1 MSKELKDFIDS
12 VDSANKAQS
21 DLEITIRGL
30 KEDVQRLNFTIDE
43 QRRIIEDQKSKLSNI
58 QSDNIPKDVSV
69 LKELVTQQRQDIIK
83 KDKDVEI
90 LQHTIAE
97 ITVELE
103 KVQKFEEENEELIYA
118 NKEIVQLTE
127 ENENF
132 RIEVEELNN
141 ALTNLQ
147 KELDSNDYKEAPD
160 EENSDLLDAKKLI
173 IKFTEENGIHRVQI
187 ETLKQE
193 IEIQKKQNQET
204 KALKN
209 QFSREL
215 IETNKMVDQLTYD
228 NDQYH
233 EKVNYMQQKLEEI
246 IKLQENLPKDNRDSN
261 EVENLD
267 KILFEVEDENN
278 YLKSLVKTNS
288 STIENLKQR
297 NIEMEKELG
306 EKATF
311 EDQKISDLQDKIL
324 ERDEE
329 LNKVTLTLQKI
340 ENANKQLSDLIVELK
355 VQEDQKG
362 ENIEFE
368 SSSKRI
374 VYEDLPPNLFFKMYR
389 LLSED
394 DKTTVVNQLID
405 DLNSEIRDFRTYAIK
420 VLSVIKGNRVFEVL
434 KDIINDDDW
443 IVKLYLIKAFRNFN
457 EADTIPLLKKLLEDK
472 DIDVREAA
480 VNMLSEIKQ
489 S

>member
-12 VDSANKAQS
+12 VDSANKAQV

-43 QRRIIEDQKSKLSNI
+43 QKRIIEDQKSKLSSVQN
-58 QSDNIPKDVSV
+58 DNTPEDISV

-90 LQHTIAE
+90 LQLTIAE
-97 ITVELE
+97 ITEELE
-103 KVQKFEEENEELIYA
+103 NVQKFEEENEELIYA

-132 RIEVEELNN
+132 RLKVEELNN
-141 ALTNLQ
+141 TLTNLQ
-147 KELDSNDYKEAPD
+147 KELGSDNYKEAPS

-173 IKFTEENGIHRVQI
+173 IKLTEENGINRVQI
-187 ETLKQE
+187 ETMKQE
-193 IEIQKKQNQET
+193 IEKQTKQNEEEI
-204 KALKN
+204 AFKN
-209 QFSREL
+209 EFSREL
-215 IETNKMVDQLTYD
+215 IETNKIIDQLSYD

-233 EKVNYMQQKLEEI
+233 AKVNYMQQKLEET
-246 IKLQENLPKDNRDSN
+246 IKLQEELPKDDKDSKEI
-261 EVENLD
+261 EVLNM
-267 KILFEVEDENN
+267 ILVELERENN
-278 YLKSLVKTNS
+278 DLKSLVDTKIS
-288 STIENLKQR
+288 IIKNLKL
-297 NIEMEKELG
+297 NTPGMEKELG
-306 EKATF
+306 EKPTS
-311 EDQKISDLQDKIL
+311 ENQKISDLQDKVY
-324 ERDEE
+324 EKDEE
-329 LNKVTLTLQKI
+329 LNALTLKLQKF
-340 ENANKQLSDLIVELK
+340 ENSNLQLSDLIVELK
-355 VQEDQKG
+355 VQQDQRS
-362 ENIEFE
+362 ENMEFE
-368 SSSKRI
+368 SSSKKI

-389 LLSED
+389 LLNED
-394 DKTTVVNQLID
+394 DKTTVVNLLID
-405 DLNSEIRDFRTYAIK
+405 DLNSETRDFRTYAIK

-457 EADTIPLLKKLLEDK
+457 EADTIPLLTKLLEDK

-480 VNMLSEIKQ
+480 ISMLSDIKQ

>member
-1 MSKELKDFIDS
+1 
-12 VDSANKAQS
+12 
-21 DLEITIRGL
+21 
-30 KEDVQRLNFTIDE
+30 
-43 QRRIIEDQKSKLSNI
+43 
-58 QSDNIPKDVSV
+58 
-69 LKELVTQQRQDIIK
+69 
-83 KDKDVEI
+83 
-90 LQHTIAE
+90 
-97 ITVELE
+97 
-103 KVQKFEEENEELIYA
+103 
-118 NKEIVQLTE
+118 
-127 ENENF
+127 
-132 RIEVEELNN
+132 
-141 ALTNLQ
+141 
-147 KELDSNDYKEAPD
+147 
-160 EENSDLLDAKKLI
+160 
-173 IKFTEENGIHRVQI
+173 
-187 ETLKQE
+187 
-193 IEIQKKQNQET
+193 
-204 KALKN
+204 
-209 QFSREL
+209 
-215 IETNKMVDQLTYD
+215 
-228 NDQYH
+228 
-233 EKVNYMQQKLEEI
+233 MQQKLEET
-246 IKLQENLPKDNRDSN
+246 IKLQENLPKDDRDSN

-297 NIEMEKELG
+297 NIELEKELG

-311 EDQKISDLQDKIL
+311 ENQKISDLQDKIL

-362 ENIEFE
+362 ENIEFK

-394 DKTTVVNQLID
+394 DKTTVVNHLIN
-405 DLNSEIRDFRTYAIK
+405 DLNSELRDFRTYAIK
-420 VLSVIKGNRVFEVL
+420 VLSVIKGNHVFEVL
-434 KDIINDDDW
+434 KEIVNDDDW

-457 EADTIPLLKKLLEDK
+457 EADTIPLLKMMLEDK

>member
-58 QSDNIPKDVSV
+58 QNDNVPEDISV

-141 ALTNLQ
+141 ALANLQ
-147 KELDSNDYKEAPD
+147 KGLGSNNYNKAPS
-160 EENSDLLDAKKLI
+160 EESSDLLDAKKLI

-193 IEIQKKQNQET
+193 IENQIKQNQEVI
-204 KALKN
+204 ALKN

-215 IETNKMVDQLTYD
+215 IETNKIVDQLTYD

-233 EKVNYMQQKLEEI
+233 EKVNYVQQKLEET
-246 IKLQENLPKDNRDSN
+246 IKLQEELPKEERNSN
-261 EVENLD
+261 E
-267 KILFEVEDENN
+267 IEVLNKVLIESERENN
-278 YLKSLVKTNS
+278 DLKSLVNTKIS
-288 STIENLKQR
+288 IIKNLSQK
-297 NIEMEKELG
+297 ITDMEKYLE
-306 EKATF
+306 EKTPF
-311 EDQKISDLQDKIL
+311 SISDLQDKVF
-324 ERDEE
+324 EKDEE
-329 LNKVTLTLQKI
+329 LNALTLKLQKFK
-340 ENANKQLSDLIVELK
+340 NANVQLSDLIIELK
-355 VQEDQKG
+355 VQQDQQS

-368 SSSKRI
+368 SSSKKI

-434 KDIINDDDW
+434 KDIITDDDW
-443 IVKLYLIKAFRNFN
+443 IVKLYLIKAFRNFSG
-457 EADTIPLLKKLLEDK
+457 ADTLPLLKKMLEDK

-480 VNMLSEIKQ
+480 ISMLSEIKQ

>member
-58 QSDNIPKDVSV
+58 QSDNIPEDISV
-69 LKELVTQQRQDIIK
+69 LKELVTQQRQEIIK

-132 RIEVEELNN
+132 RIEVEKLNN

-147 KELDSNDYKEAPD
+147 KELGSNDYKEVPG
-160 EENSDLLDAKKLI
+160 EEGSDLLDAKKLI

-193 IEIQKKQNQET
+193 IEIQKKQNQENE
-204 KALKN
+204 ALKN
-209 QFSREL
+209 QFSHEL
-215 IETNKMVDQLTYD
+215 IETNKILDQLTYD

-233 EKVNYMQQKLEEI
+233 EKINYMQQKLEETL
-246 IKLQENLPKDNRDSN
+246 KLQENLPKDDRDSN

-278 YLKSLVKTNS
+278 YLKNLVKTNI

-306 EKATF
+306 TEINLGN
-311 EDQKISDLQDKIL
+311 QKISDLQDKIL

-340 ENANKQLSDLIVELK
+340 ENANKQLSDLIVDLK

-362 ENIEFE
+362 ENIEFK

-394 DKTTVVNQLID
+394 GKTLIVNQLIG
-405 DLNSEIRDFRTYAIK
+405 DLNSELRDFRTYAIK
-420 VLSVIKGNRVFEVL
+420 VLSVIKGNHVFEVL
-434 KDIINDDDW
+434 KEIVNDDDW

-457 EADTIPLLKKLLEDK
+457 EADTIPLLKTLLDDK

-480 VNMLSEIKQ
+480 INMLSEIKQ

>member
-58 QSDNIPKDVSV
+58 QSDNIPEDVSV

-132 RIEVEELNN
+132 RIEVEELNK

-215 IETNKMVDQLTYD
+215 IETNKIVDQLTYD

-480 VNMLSEIKQ
+480 ISMLSEIKQ

>member
-132 RIEVEELNN
+132 RIEVEELNK

-204 KALKN
+204 EALKN

-215 IETNKMVDQLTYD
+215 IETNKIVDQLTYD

-480 VNMLSEIKQ
+480 ISMLSEIKQ

>member
-43 QRRIIEDQKSKLSNI
+43 QKRIIEDQKSKLSSVQN
-58 QSDNIPKDVSV
+58 DNTPEDISV

-90 LQHTIAE
+90 LQLTIAE
-97 ITVELE
+97 ITEELE
-103 KVQKFEEENEELIYA
+103 NVQKFEEENEELIYA

-132 RIEVEELNN
+132 RLKVEELNN
-141 ALTNLQ
+141 TLTNLQ
-147 KELDSNDYKEAPD
+147 KELGSDNYKEATS

-173 IKFTEENGIHRVQI
+173 IKLTEENGINRVQI
-187 ETLKQE
+187 ETMKQE
-193 IEIQKKQNQET
+193 IEKQTKQNEEEI
-204 KALKN
+204 ALKN
-209 QFSREL
+209 EFSHEL
-215 IETNKMVDQLTYD
+215 IETNKIIDQLSYD

-233 EKVNYMQQKLEEI
+233 AKVNYMQQKLEET
-246 IKLQENLPKDNRDSN
+246 IKLQEELPKDHKDSN
-261 EVENLD
+261 EIEVLNLILVEL
-267 KILFEVEDENN
+267 ERENN
-278 YLKSLVKTNS
+278 NLKSLVNS
-288 STIENLKQR
+288 KISIIKNLKL
-297 NIEMEKELG
+297 NTPEMEKELG
-306 EKATF
+306 EKTTF
-311 EDQKISDLQDKIL
+311 ERQKISDLQDKVY
-324 ERDEE
+324 EKDEE
-329 LNKVTLTLQKI
+329 LNALTLKLQKF
-340 ENANKQLSDLIVELK
+340 ENANVQLSDLIVELK
-355 VQEDQKG
+355 VRQDQRS

-368 SSSKRI
+368 SSSKKV

-389 LLSED
+389 LLSENN
-394 DKTTVVNQLID
+394 KTTVVNQLID
-405 DLNSEIRDFRTYAIK
+405 DLNSETRDFRTYAIK

-457 EADTIPLLKKLLEDK
+457 EADTIPLLTKLLEDK

-480 VNMLSEIKQ
+480 ISMLSDIKQ

>member
-58 QSDNIPKDVSV
+58 QSDNIPEDVSV

-480 VNMLSEIKQ
+480 ISMLSEIKQ

>member
-43 QRRIIEDQKSKLSNI
+43 QIRIIEDQKSKLSNI
-58 QSDNIPKDVSV
+58 QNDNMPEDISV
-69 LKELVTQQRQDIIK
+69 LKELITQQRQDIIK

-147 KELDSNDYKEAPD
+147 KELGSNDYKEAPS
-160 EENSDLLDAKKLI
+160 EESSDLLDAKKLI

-193 IEIQKKQNQET
+193 IEIQKKQNQENE
-204 KALKN
+204 ALKN
-209 QFSREL
+209 QFSHEL
-215 IETNKMVDQLTYD
+215 IETNKILDQLTYD

-233 EKVNYMQQKLEEI
+233 EKINYMQQKLEET
-246 IKLQENLPKDNRDSN
+246 IKLQENLPKDDKDSN

-267 KILFEVEDENN
+267 KILIEVEDENN
-278 YLKSLVKTNS
+278 YLKNLVKTNL

-306 EKATF
+306 AEINLGN
-311 EDQKISDLQDKIL
+311 QKISDLQNKIL

-362 ENIEFE
+362 ESIEIE
-368 SSSKRI
+368 SSSKKI

-389 LLSED
+389 LLKED

-405 DLNSEIRDFRTYAIK
+405 DLNNEIRDVRTYAIK

-457 EADTIPLLKKLLEDK
+457 KADTIPLLKSLLEDK

-480 VNMLSEIKQ
+480 INMLSEIKQ

>member
-43 QRRIIEDQKSKLSNI
+43 QKRIIEDQKSKLSSVQN
-58 QSDNIPKDVSV
+58 DNTPEDISV
-69 LKELVTQQRQDIIK
+69 LKELVTQQRQNIIK

-90 LQHTIAE
+90 LQLTIAE
-97 ITVELE
+97 ITEELE
-103 KVQKFEEENEELIYA
+103 NVQKFEEENEELIYA

-132 RIEVEELNN
+132 RSKVEELNN
-141 ALTNLQ
+141 TLTNLQ
-147 KELDSNDYKEAPD
+147 KELELDDDKEAPG
-160 EENSDLLDAKKLI
+160 EESSDLLDAKKLI
-173 IKFTEENGIHRVQI
+173 IKLTEEKGINRVQI
-187 ETLKQE
+187 EASKLE
-193 IEIQKKQNQET
+193 IENLIKQNQENE
-204 KALKN
+204 ALKN
-209 QFSREL
+209 QVSLEL
-215 IETNKMVDQLTYD
+215 VETNKILDQLTYD

-233 EKVNYMQQKLEEI
+233 EKVNFLQQKLEEI
-246 IKLQENLPKDNRDSN
+246 VKLQEELPKDDGDNN
-261 EVENLD
+261 ETEELNNV
-267 KILFEVEDENN
+267 LFELEIENN
-278 YLKSLVKTNS
+278 DLKNLVNTNIS
-288 STIENLKQR
+288 IIENLKLK
-297 NIEMEKELG
+297 IADMEKEPG
-306 EKATF
+306 EKTTF
-311 EDQKISDLQDKIL
+311 EKQKISDLQDKVY
-324 ERDEE
+324 EKDEE
-329 LNKVTLTLQKI
+329 LNALTLKLQKF
-340 ENANKQLSDLIVELK
+340 ENSNIQLSDLIVELK
-355 VQEDQKG
+355 VRQDQRS

-368 SSSKRI
+368 NSSKKV

-389 LLSED
+389 LLSENN
-394 DKTTVVNQLID
+394 KTTVVNQLID
-405 DLNSEIRDFRTYAIK
+405 DLNSETRDFRTYAIK

-457 EADTIPLLKKLLEDK
+457 EADTIPLLTKLLEDK

-480 VNMLSEIKQ
+480 ISMLSDIKQ

>member
-43 QRRIIEDQKSKLSNI
+43 QKRIIEDQKSKLSSVQN
-58 QSDNIPKDVSV
+58 DNTPEDISV

-90 LQHTIAE
+90 LQLTIAE
-97 ITVELE
+97 ITEELE
-103 KVQKFEEENEELIYA
+103 NVQKFEEENEELIYA

-132 RIEVEELNN
+132 RLKVEELNN
-141 ALTNLQ
+141 TLTNLQ
-147 KELDSNDYKEAPD
+147 KELGSDNYKEAPS

-173 IKFTEENGIHRVQI
+173 IKLTEENGINRVQI
-187 ETLKQE
+187 ETMKQE
-193 IEIQKKQNQET
+193 IEKQNKQNEEEI
-204 KALKN
+204 AFKN
-209 QFSREL
+209 EFSREL
-215 IETNKMVDQLTYD
+215 IETNKIIDQLSYD

-233 EKVNYMQQKLEEI
+233 AKVNYMQQKLEET
-246 IKLQENLPKDNRDSN
+246 IKLQEELPKDDKDSKEI
-261 EVENLD
+261 EVLNM
-267 KILFEVEDENN
+267 ILVELERENN
-278 YLKSLVKTNS
+278 DLKSLVNS
-288 STIENLKQR
+288 KISIIKNLKL
-297 NIEMEKELG
+297 NTPGMEKELG
-306 EKATF
+306 EKPTS
-311 EDQKISDLQDKIL
+311 ENQKISDLQDEVFEK
-324 ERDEE
+324 DEE
-329 LNKVTLTLQKI
+329 LNALTLKLQKF
-340 ENANKQLSDLIVELK
+340 ENSNVQLSDLIIELK
-355 VQEDQKG
+355 VRQDQRS

-368 SSSKRI
+368 SSSKKV

-389 LLSED
+389 LLSENN
-394 DKTTVVNQLID
+394 KTTVVNQLID
-405 DLNSEIRDFRTYAIK
+405 DLNSETRDFRTYAIK

-457 EADTIPLLKKLLEDK
+457 EADTIPLLTKLLEDK

-480 VNMLSEIKQ
+480 ISMLSDIKQ

>member
-58 QSDNIPKDVSV
+58 QSDNIPEDVSV

-132 RIEVEELNN
+132 RIEVEELNK

-480 VNMLSEIKQ
+480 VNMLSDIKK

>member
-1 MSKELKDFIDS
+1 
-12 VDSANKAQS
+12 
-21 DLEITIRGL
+21 
-30 KEDVQRLNFTIDE
+30 
-43 QRRIIEDQKSKLSNI
+43 
-58 QSDNIPKDVSV
+58 
-69 LKELVTQQRQDIIK
+69 
-83 KDKDVEI
+83 
-90 LQHTIAE
+90 
-97 ITVELE
+97 
-103 KVQKFEEENEELIYA
+103 
-118 NKEIVQLTE
+118 
-127 ENENF
+127 
-132 RIEVEELNN
+132 
-141 ALTNLQ
+141 LTNLQ
-147 KELDSNDYKEAPD
+147 KELGSNDYKEAPG
-160 EENSDLLDAKKLI
+160 EESSDLLDAKKLV

-204 KALKN
+204 EALKN

-215 IETNKMVDQLTYD
+215 IETNKILDQLTYD

-233 EKVNYMQQKLEEI
+233 EKVNYMQQKLEET
-246 IKLQENLPKDNRDSN
+246 IKQENLPKDDRDSN

-394 DKTTVVNQLID
+394 GKTLIVNQLIG
-405 DLNSEIRDFRTYAIK
+405 DLTSEIRDFRTYAIK

-434 KDIINDDDW
+434 KDIINDEDW

>member
-30 KEDVQRLNFTIDE
+30 KEDVQRLNFTIEE
-43 QRRIIEDQKSKLSNI
+43 QKRIIENQKSKLSSVQN
-58 QSDNIPKDVSV
+58 DNTPEDISV

-90 LQHTIAE
+90 LQLTIAE
-97 ITVELE
+97 ITEELE
-103 KVQKFEEENEELIYA
+103 NVQKFEEENEELIYA

-132 RIEVEELNN
+132 RLKVEELNN
-141 ALTNLQ
+141 TLTNLQ
-147 KELDSNDYKEAPD
+147 KELGSDNYKEATS

-173 IKFTEENGIHRVQI
+173 IKLTEENGINRVQI
-187 ETLKQE
+187 ETMKQE
-193 IEIQKKQNQET
+193 IEKQAKQNEEEI
-204 KALKN
+204 ALKN
-209 QFSREL
+209 EFSHEL
-215 IETNKMVDQLTYD
+215 IETNKIIDQLSYD

-233 EKVNYMQQKLEEI
+233 AKVNYMQQKLEET
-246 IKLQENLPKDNRDSN
+246 IKLQEELPKDHKDSN
-261 EVENLD
+261 EIEVLNLILVEL
-267 KILFEVEDENN
+267 ERENN
-278 YLKSLVKTNS
+278 NLKSLVNS
-288 STIENLKQR
+288 KISIIKNLKL
-297 NIEMEKELG
+297 NTPEMEKELG
-306 EKATF
+306 EKTTF
-311 EDQKISDLQDKIL
+311 ERQKISDLQDKVY
-324 ERDEE
+324 EKDEE
-329 LNKVTLTLQKI
+329 LNALTLKLQKF
-340 ENANKQLSDLIVELK
+340 ENANVQLSDLIVELK
-355 VQEDQKG
+355 VRQDQRS

-368 SSSKRI
+368 SSSKKV

-389 LLSED
+389 LLSENN
-394 DKTTVVNQLID
+394 KTTVVNQLID
-405 DLNSEIRDFRTYAIK
+405 DLNSETRDFRTYAIK

-457 EADTIPLLKKLLEDK
+457 EADTIPLLTKLLEDK

-480 VNMLSEIKQ
+480 ISMLSDIKQ

>member
-132 RIEVEELNN
+132 RIEVEELNK

-480 VNMLSEIKQ
+480 ISMLSEIKQ

>member
-43 QRRIIEDQKSKLSNI
+43 QRRIIEDQKSKLSNN
-58 QSDNIPKDVSV
+58 QNDNVPEDISV

-132 RIEVEELNN
+132 RLEVEELNN
-141 ALTNLQ
+141 TLTNIQ
-147 KELDSNDYKEAPD
+147 KDIGANDYKEAPG
-160 EENSDLLDAKKLI
+160 EESSELLDAKKLI

-193 IEIQKKQNQET
+193 IENQKRQNQENE
-204 KALKN
+204 ALKN
-209 QFSREL
+209 QFSSEL
-215 IETNKMVDQLTYD
+215 IETNKILDQLTFD

-233 EKVNYMQQKLEEI
+233 TKINYMQQKLEETV
-246 IKLQENLPKDNRDSN
+246 KLQEELHKDDRNSN
-261 EVENLD
+261 EIEVLD
-267 KILFEVEDENN
+267 KILIDLELENN
-278 YLKSLVKTNS
+278 DLKNLIKNL
-288 STIENLKQR
+288 NLK
-297 NIEMEKELG
+297 ITLMEKEL
-306 EKATF
+306 
-311 EDQKISDLQDKIL
+311 EDETLSNINDLQNKIF
-324 ERDEE
+324 EKDEE
-329 LNKVTLTLQKI
+329 LNALTLKLQKF
-340 ENANKQLSDLIVELK
+340 ENANVTLSDLIVELK
-355 VQEDQKG
+355 VQQDQQS
-362 ENIEFE
+362 ENIEFK

-389 LLSED
+389 LLGED
-394 DKTTVVNQLID
+394 AKTTVVNQLIE

-420 VLSVIKGNRVFEVL
+420 VLSVINGNRVFEVL

-457 EADTIPLLKKLLEDK
+457 IADTIPLLKKMLEDK

-480 VNMLSEIKQ
+480 ISMLSEIKQ